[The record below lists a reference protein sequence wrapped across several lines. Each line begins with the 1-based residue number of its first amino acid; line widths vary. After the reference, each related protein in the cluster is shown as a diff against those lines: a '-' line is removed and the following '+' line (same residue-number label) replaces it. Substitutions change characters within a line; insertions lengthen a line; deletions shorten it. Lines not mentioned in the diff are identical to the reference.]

1 MSKKTP
7 KAESRAELVEARV
20 VREEDWALEAY
31 HAGVPFREMR
41 RLAIA
46 PVDEGGLGYAL
57 NESALRSLVQ
67 SARARHG
74 ETMLTRGDR
83 VDRQQAWI
91 DERAG
96 GALHDLR
103 MARAMMHVAPPS
115 RDDFDF
121 PAEYSAAL
129 AAHAK
134 MLEAAAKQVESADRR
149 LREAQ
154 KDEREIHG
162 DNAATKIEAEVTTRD
177 GVLDELNA
185 SLAALG
191 LDTVEKVDS

>member
-1 MSKKTP
+1 MSKKPP
-7 KAESRAELVEARV
+7 KAEKRAELVEARV

-31 HAGVPFREMR
+31 RAGVPFPEMR
-41 RLAIA
+41 RLALA
-46 PVDEGGLGYAL
+46 PVDEGGLGYTL

-74 ETMLTRGDR
+74 ETTLNRSDR

-103 MARAMMHVAPPS
+103 HARAMMQVPPPS

-134 MLEAAAKQVESADRR
+134 MLEAAAKQVESAERR
-149 LREAQ
+149 LEVAMDRES
-154 KDEREIHG
+154 KLHG
-162 DNAATKIEAEVTTRD
+162 DYAATKIEAEVTTRD

-185 SLAALG
+185 SLAALD
-191 LDTVEKVDS
+191 LPTVEAMP